1 LTPVLGKHTDPDEQ
15 VSLAFAEVCWEY
27 RDQDATGGVGNTRR
41 FCFDV
46 AGNRSAELAR
56 SPRPADAQPDSW

>member
-1 LTPVLGKHTDPDEQ
+1 MTPVLGKHTDPDEQ
-15 VSLAFAEVCWEY
+15 VSLAFAEVRWEY

-46 AGNRSAELAR
+46 AGN
-56 SPRPADAQPDSW
+56 QVG